1 MTSGL
6 KTVIYP
12 VQDLDGAKQVFSA
25 LLGTGPVMDE
35 PFYVQYHDAGQEI
48 GLDPHGHANGMT
60 GPVTYWHVDDIE
72 ATFAA
77 MVAAGASE
85 QQAVQSVG
93 GTRRI
98 ATLTDPDGNVIGLLQ
113 AS

>member
-35 PFYVQYHDAGQEI
+35 PFYVQYTDAGQEI
-48 GLDPHGHANGMT
+48 GLDPHGHAKGMT

-85 QQAVQSVG
+85 QQVVQSVG

-98 ATLTDPDGNVIGLLQ
+98 ATLTDRDGNVIGLLQ
-113 AS
+113 ES